1 MKRLPYV
8 QFHPT
13 ALKYKIDGKVFLIS
27 EAVRGAGGKLCNSA
41 QERFM
46 LKVDPR
52 SELAPRDIVAR
63 EIQKQIQ
70 EQDNNFVWLDG
81 SEIPK
86 MEWKSRFP
94 TIYNTCK
101 I

>member
-46 LKVDPR
+46 LKVD
-52 SELAPRDIVAR
+52 
-63 EIQKQIQ
+63 
-70 EQDNNFVWLDG
+70 QDQNLPVIL
-81 SEIPK
+81 
-86 MEWKSRFP
+86 
-94 TIYNTCK
+94 
-101 I
+101 